1 MHSSSK
7 ASVQPD
13 SEVHYLFLCVA
24 FANILFMFPFYHI
37 FTLCLAGAVA
47 NVTDSQRCCNPKVL
61 SSIPAGGKDF
71 PWARK
76 FNHIALCRGGAHK
89 STGPLCVCSE
99 LKIRQV
105 KDPTCSQGCSVAK
118 FAM

>member
-1 MHSSSK
+1 M
-7 ASVQPD
+7 
-13 SEVHYLFLCVA
+13 
-24 FANILFMFPFYHI
+24 
-37 FTLCLAGAVA
+37 CLAGAVA
-47 NVTDSQRCCNPKVL
+47 NVADSNRCRCNPKVP

>member
-1 MHSSSK
+1 MVKKNVLLCFVEIVNFSG
-7 ASVQPD
+7 
-13 SEVHYLFLCVA
+13 VH
-24 FANILFMFPFYHI
+24 
-37 FTLCLAGAVA
+37 FTL
-47 NVTDSQRCCNPKVL
+47 R
-61 SSIPAGGKDF
+61 
-71 PWARK
+71 
-76 FNHIALCRGGAHK
+76 AHK